1 MKKCQYVFESFRL
14 LSGNGV
20 DYYIDEMMSKEY
32 SEDSGFGFEYVLP
45 AGNDEYVDAIL
56 LKKVVSK
63 VNVWS
68 EGIPVTENMDRIE
81 RVPFVVNLKNG
92 YVMVEGGHDE
102 MDMLKEA
109 LRQCF
114 CGEFVFEGVDV
125 RPEDW
130 ICGFDGLKTLTYCI
144 DEVTVDK
151 FILGN
156 GVSGRFTARSGFT
169 KQFIDENAGKISR
182 MRFLLKVDGSLSL
195 WLTVD
200 DNGSALLEWE
210 DGDAKIPYRSEWD
223 FGFMQF
229 VWDAVWSEH
238 SIITSL

>member
-130 ICGFDGLKTLTYCI
+130 ICGFDGLKTLT
-144 DEVTVDK
+144 
-151 FILGN
+151 
-156 GVSGRFTARSGFT
+156 
-169 KQFIDENAGKISR
+169 
-182 MRFLLKVDGSLSL
+182 
-195 WLTVD
+195 
-200 DNGSALLEWE
+200 
-210 DGDAKIPYRSEWD
+210 
-223 FGFMQF
+223 
-229 VWDAVWSEH
+229 
-238 SIITSL
+238 